1 MNKDRQDAAQKY
13 RAIVRMADPT
23 REAKRAR
30 GSAKAAAFGSSKP
43 VPPAKAAAPRPSKA
57 SASAKAAASGG
68 GRPPLGGPTKGQE
81 LPSPGRRVADFNTN
95 ISVEDYLVGKF
106 FFDRRYVAG
115 SGEGQLVVVPPL
127 VATTSPSAVMARAKD
142 VEDLGD
148 LVGASPEA
156 EVDPVPPSSAGEG
169 SSAAPVPTVAGEGP
183 LPAPASTAEDP
194 PKVAAEPVA
203 EDPMAAVGP
212 SQVA

>member
-1 MNKDRQDAAQKY
+1 M
-13 RAIVRMADPT
+13 
-23 REAKRAR
+23 
-30 GSAKAAAFGSSKP
+30 
-43 VPPAKAAAPRPSKA
+43 
-57 SASAKAAASGG
+57 
-68 GRPPLGGPTKGQE
+68 
-81 LPSPGRRVADFNTN
+81 
-95 ISVEDYLVGKF
+95 SVLLL
-106 FFDRRYVAG
+106 
-115 SGEGQLVVVPPL
+115 Q
-127 VATTSPSAVMARAKD
+127 MARAKD